1 MDLRLLAAIDAQC
14 RLFLLH
20 TNPKDREQDIA
31 SLYKLTKEYMDKTQ
45 PQAASIQPAAIIMPK
60 GSFGG

>member
-31 SLYKLTKEYMDKTQ
+31 SLYRLTKEYMDKTQ
-45 PQAASIQPAAIIMPK
+45 PQAGIQPAIIMPK
-60 GSFGG
+60 GSLGG